1 MSFILFHI
9 ISLKKATFGA
19 GLGRRAGV
27 AIDDGPLPGNMTP
40 EDVKKFVKDNFDP
53 EGTEFDDW
61 DPPDWKEEIPV
72 FETIKVKIYRNVFR
86 KL

>member
-1 MSFILFHI
+1 
-9 ISLKKATFGA
+9 
-19 GLGRRAGV
+19 
-27 AIDDGPLPGNMTP
+27 MTP

-72 FETIKVKIYRNVFR
+72 FETIRVKIYRNVFR
-86 KL
+86 TL